1 MDNLSTATQTQTQT
15 KTSTKI
21 GIGIVALAGLAA
33 AAGFLIASRNTL
45 PVLVIKALPNPA
57 SHSTVAGSF
66 EQVLSFSLL
75 AQNKPVTV
83 NRLMFTA
90 TADTDGTFSSIE
102 NNINA
107 GDHLSSCVLNNA
119 QGALVGQGQIP
130 DNQGNIS
137 FTNLAQTIPANVT
150 RTFRLW
156 CTFANVPTD
165 GANADIYAFSI
176 KTDASVDAH
185 TDRGAIL
192 PGNRINIG
200 GPNDPGVNF
209 PPNIAVTVRD
219 GGTLSAGPYSTPGTG
234 IALAGTP
241 LVNTVSYAFSA
252 TNEPFIIQTL
262 TLKNT
267 GDDTAV
273 QTVKIKYLDQLGAQ
287 VVKTATLSNHL
298 AKFTGLNAYVPAGAS
313 NKAVIDVA
321 VDTAPITATGS
332 ARSGMIFGL
341 DLDFTTANGFK
352 AVAQTSGHTVT
363 ESSMGASIHADTLTL
378 RKTRPYL
385 SLSSASPSG
394 ASVPGRSEVLRFNIW
409 TAPGGPVALQQI
421 MFRLM
426 STSNEARGWNA
437 CSNFGGD
444 ANRWQIR
451 DFSTGTALGDA
462 SNWRIL
468 SADGTACNAS
478 NPGIATYAI
487 VTFNQATGGLLA
499 IPTSSS
505 GAKALS
511 VWFDSTGASS
521 SQDDT
526 IRLEIVDE
534 LTANATN
541 NDSIRWTDA
550 DTGVTNIDGQYIT
563 SPSIVGGTLVY

>member
-1 MDNLSTATQTQTQT
+1 MDNPSTATQTQTQT
-15 KTSTKI
+15 KTSTKV
-21 GIGIVALAGLAA
+21 GIGIIALAGLAA
-33 AAGFLIASRNTL
+33 AAGFIIATTNAG
-45 PVLVIKALPNPA
+45 PILVIKALPNPA
-57 SHSTVAGSF
+57 SHSTVVGSF
-66 EQVLSFSLL
+66 EQVLNFSLL
-75 AQNKPVTV
+75 AQNKPATV

-102 NNINA
+102 NNVSAI
-107 GDHLSSCVLNNA
+107 DHITGCSLNNA
-119 QGALVGQGQIP
+119 QGGAVGQGQIP

-156 CTFANVPTD
+156 CTFANVPMD
-165 GANADIYAFSI
+165 AGNPDIYAFSI
-176 KTDASVDAH
+176 KTDAGVDAQ
-185 TDRGAIL
+185 TAQGTAL
-192 PGNRINIG
+192 PGNRINLG

-219 GGTLSAGPYSTPGTG
+219 GGTLSAAFYSTPGAG

-241 LVNTVSYAFSA
+241 LVNTVSYAFTA
-252 TNEPFIIQTL
+252 TNEPFVIQTL

-287 VVKTATLSNHL
+287 VVKMATLSNRL
-298 AKFTGLNAYVPAGAS
+298 AKFTGLNVYVPAGAS
-313 NKAVIDVA
+313 NRAIVDVA
-321 VDTAPITATGS
+321 VDTAPITATSS
-332 ARSGMIFGL
+332 ARSGMNFGL
-341 DLDFTTANGFK
+341 DLDFTTANSFK
-352 AVAQTSGHTVT
+352 AVAQTSGRTVA
-363 ESSMGASIHADTLTL
+363 ESSMGASIHADTLVL

-394 ASVPGRSEVLRFNIW
+394 TSVPGRSEVLRFNVS
-409 TAPGGPVALQQI
+409 TAPGGPVIFQQF
-421 MFRLM
+421 MFR
-426 STSNEARGWNA
+426 TTATDNGATGWNA

-444 ANRWQIR
+444 PNRWQIR
-451 DFSTGTALGDA
+451 DFSTGTDLSNA

-478 NPGIATYAI
+478 NPGRATYAI
-487 VTFNQATGGLLA
+487 VTFSKATGGLLA

-521 SQDDT
+521 SQDDS

-550 DTGVTNIDGQYIT
+550 DTGVSNIDGQYIT